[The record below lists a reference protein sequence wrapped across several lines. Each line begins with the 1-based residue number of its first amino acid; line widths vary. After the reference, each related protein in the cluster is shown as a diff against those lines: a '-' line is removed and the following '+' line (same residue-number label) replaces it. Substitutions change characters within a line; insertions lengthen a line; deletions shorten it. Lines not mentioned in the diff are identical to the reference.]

1 MLFHGR
7 GVLTKA
13 RGNQKDLRG
22 PGLSNKIVGCP
33 FCASVAVSSGC
44 DVGRGDPC
52 MATSHTASCDPHTT
66 AHAASGQQV
75 QCYKDCPD
83 ITY

>member
-33 FCASVAVSSGC
+33 FCASVAVSTGC
-44 DVGRGDPC
+44 VVGCGDPC
-52 MATSHTASCDPHTT
+52 MATSHTAS
-66 AHAASGQQV
+66 GQQV
-75 QCYKDCPD
+75 QYYKDCPD
-83 ITY
+83 TTY